1 MRCLQRLAH
10 ARRQNGVASLFT
22 SDTFPM
28 PVSIRSRLLL
38 LVLSVLLPGAA
49 AALWIISQTYQAER
63 QAQDRH
69 LSDVTRALA
78 MEIDLAATQQP
89 AELQQLLAR
98 QGLPPDWVV
107 QVIAPGGEVVAAHPP
122 GLADAALRLTPELR
136 QQRAPGR
143 ELTFE
148 ATAAD
153 GLAMSAYLNTTARGW
168 TLVSAQPDPT
178 LIAAMS
184 PAVQKVAAGSLLL
197 LGIAIFGALWAARRI
212 IEPVHALKHA
222 ASRMQ
227 RGETMT
233 GGTTGIVECDEV
245 AATLATA
252 ADALRHSRSE
262 LERQVAE
269 AVKHTREAEQR
280 ISRSQHI
287 EALGRLTGGVAHDF
301 NNLLGVIS
309 NSAHLMQRQNSAIEL
324 QQPLAA
330 TLRAVAVGSRLTQQL
345 LRFAAQ
351 QPICAQPV
359 ELAQMLPW
367 LRELMQTVLG
377 ARIEVT
383 VAVAPNTPRVT
394 IDSNELE
401 LALTNLTLNARD
413 AMPLGGHLSLQARRA
428 HEDEVPDLP
437 DGDYVLITLSD
448 DGLGIDDDVAGQV
461 FEPFFTTKEVGQG
474 TGLSLA
480 QVMGFCKQAGGTARL
495 TSTEG
500 LGTTVSLLLPAR
512 DEISI
517 PAAPAPQ
524 IPDSQMPSID
534 GARLLLVED
543 NDDLAAVTAALLGRL
558 GCEVRRAAD
567 SQGALRLIANE
578 PAFDVVLSDIRMPGG
593 MDGLSLA
600 RVLRDHCPDL
610 PVVLISGY
618 AAQTLDGEDFVVLLK
633 PCPPTALIAALHD
646 AIEGPAAHRVKL
658 RQSLP
663 LSAG

>member
-1 MRCLQRLAH
+1 
-10 ARRQNGVASLFT
+10 
-22 SDTFPM
+22 M

-309 NSAHLMQRQNSAIEL
+309 NSAHLMQRQSSTSSSTEL
-324 QQPLAA
+324 QAPLAA

-351 QPICAQPV
+351 QPVCAQPV
-359 ELAQMLPW
+359 DLARALPE

-383 VAVAPNTPRVT
+383 VAVAPGTPRVT
-394 IDSNELE
+394 IDTNELE

-413 AMPLGGHLSLQARRA
+413 AMPLGGHLTLQARRA
-428 HEDEVPDLP
+428 HDDEVPDLP
-437 DGDYVLITLSD
+437 AGDYVLITLSD

-512 DEISI
+512 DE
-517 PAAPAPQ
+517 PAAIVAPVALNGHA
-524 IPDSQMPSID
+524 PSID
-534 GARLLLVED
+534 GTRLLLVED
-543 NDDLAAVTAALLGRL
+543 NDDLADMTAVLLTRL
-558 GCEVRRAAD
+558 GCEVQRATD
-567 SQGALRLIANE
+567 SQAALRLIADE
-578 PAFDVVLSDIRMPGG
+578 PAFDVVLSDIKMPGG
-593 MDGLSLA
+593 MDGLGLA

-618 AAQTLDGEDFVVLLK
+618 AAPALADEDFVVLAK
-633 PCPPTALIAALHD
+633 PCPPSTLVAALHD
-646 AIEGPAAHRVKL
+646 AIEYPSAHRSNV
-658 RQSLP
+658 RQGMPIAAL
-663 LSAG
+663 